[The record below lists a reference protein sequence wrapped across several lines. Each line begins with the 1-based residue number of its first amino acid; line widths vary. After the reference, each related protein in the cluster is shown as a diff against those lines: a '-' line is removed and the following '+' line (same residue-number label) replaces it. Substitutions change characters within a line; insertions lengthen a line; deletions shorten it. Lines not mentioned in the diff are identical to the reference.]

1 MSQWIYLL
9 IEMLDELV
17 FGAASALMPV
27 LQQDFQLNYIQIGIL
42 LSLPGYISIFIE
54 PVLGIASNICQ
65 RRRLILGGG
74 IFFAATLILVAIS
87 TSFEMLLFAFII
99 FFPASG
105 AFVSISQA
113 ALMDEQPQRREQNM
127 ARWTFA
133 GSLGVVIGPLGLGA
147 ALHLGLGWRG
157 LQLVFAAISLA
168 VLLLAFRHIHP
179 PRINLEEQESSL
191 SPATFLNGLKSALKS
206 LSRPNVLRY
215 MLLLEFANLML
226 DILLTFLALYF
237 VDVVGVSPP
246 VAVIAVAIWTATGL
260 LGDFLLL
267 HLLERVSG
275 LTYLRISVIAKLIIF
290 PAFLLIPDLTFKLI
304 LLGLIGLLNA
314 GWYAILKSELYKT
327 IPDQSGT
334 MLVLENI
341 SAIIGRSL
349 PLAIASL
356 AYFFGL
362 GVAMWAFLLGPLALL
377 IGLPRPNKQ
386 HD

>member
-9 IEMLDELV
+9 IELLDELV
-17 FGAASALMPV
+17 FGAVSALMPV
-27 LQQDFQLNYIQIGIL
+27 LQEDFQLNYIQIGIL
-42 LSLPGYISIFIE
+42 LSVPGYISIFIE
-54 PVLGIASNICQ
+54 PVLGILSNIWQ

-74 IFFAATLILVAIS
+74 IFFAATLILVAVS
-87 TSFEMLLFAFII
+87 NSFEMLLFAFII

-133 GSLGVVIGPLGLGA
+133 GSLGVVLGPLALGA

-179 PRINLEEQESSL
+179 PRINPEDQEPGL
-191 SPATFLNGLKSALKS
+191 SPATFLKGLKSALQA
-206 LSRPNVLRY
+206 LRRPNVLRY
-215 MLLLEFANLML
+215 MLLLEFADLML
-226 DILLTFLALYF
+226 DILLAFLALYF
-237 VDVVGVSPP
+237 VDVVGVSPQI
-246 VAVIAVAIWTATGL
+246 AVVAVAIWTAVGL
-260 LGDFLLL
+260 LGDFLLIP
-267 HLLERVSG
+267 LLERISG
-275 LTYLRISVIAKLIIF
+275 LTYLRFSVIVTLILF
-290 PAFLLIPDLTFKLI
+290 PAFLLAPGLIFKFI
-304 LLGLIGLLNA
+304 LIGLLGLFNA
-314 GWYAILKSELYKT
+314 GWYAILKAELYKT

-334 MLVLENI
+334 MLVLDNI

>member
-9 IEMLDELV
+9 IELLDELV
-17 FGAASALMPV
+17 FGAVSALMPV
-27 LQQDFQLNYIQIGIL
+27 LQEDFQLNYIQIGIL
-42 LSLPGYISIFIE
+42 LSVPGYISIFIE
-54 PVLGIASNICQ
+54 PVLGILSNICQ

-74 IFFAATLILVAIS
+74 IFFAATLILVAVS
-87 TSFEMLLFAFII
+87 NSFEMLLFAFII

-133 GSLGVVIGPLGLGA
+133 GSLGVVLGPLALGT

-179 PRINLEEQESSL
+179 PRINPEDQEPGL
-191 SPATFLNGLKSALKS
+191 SPATFLKGLKSALQA
-206 LSRPNVLRY
+206 LRRPNVLRY
-215 MLLLEFANLML
+215 MLLLEFADLML
-226 DILLTFLALYF
+226 DILLAFLALYF
-237 VDVVGVSPP
+237 VDVVGVSPQI
-246 VAVIAVAIWTATGL
+246 AVVAVAIWAAVGL
-260 LGDFLLL
+260 LGDFLLIP
-267 HLLERVSG
+267 LLERVSG
-275 LTYLRISVIAKLIIF
+275 LTYLRFSVIVTLILF
-290 PAFLLIPDLTFKLI
+290 PAFLLAPGLIFKLI
-304 LLGLIGLLNA
+304 LIGLLGLFNA
-314 GWYAILKSELYKT
+314 GWYAILKAELYKT

-334 MLVLENI
+334 MLVLDNI